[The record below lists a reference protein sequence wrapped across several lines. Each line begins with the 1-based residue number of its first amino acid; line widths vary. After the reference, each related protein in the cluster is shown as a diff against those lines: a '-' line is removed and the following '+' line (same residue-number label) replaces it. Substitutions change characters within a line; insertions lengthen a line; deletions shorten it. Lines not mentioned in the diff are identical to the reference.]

1 MLTPDLQVQIREEP
15 RPGRFVARPGGA
27 RTAFVGR
34 TLRGP
39 VNRPVYLRSFAEFQQ
54 LFGGLW
60 QPSALGYAVEHFF
73 DNGGREALVVRVV
86 NGARA
91 ATLTLPAGGR
101 TLRLRAVRPGT
112 REFLRARVDYDNL
125 TADDPDEFNLTV
137 QRVRV
142 AGTGQI
148 EDQEIFRRLSVR
160 AGTARFVRDALGDS
174 ELVQLAA
181 TGDEILA
188 RPERTVDAASGLAT
202 AYVGSNADGDD
213 GAPLSD
219 YDVIGS
225 EVDRTGLFALEESDY
240 FDLLCIPPLARDT
253 DVGISVLLVAARY
266 CRQRHAL
273 LVVDPPA
280 AWHTAD
286 EALRGMRHWYVA
298 DDNAVMYFPRV
309 LAHDKLRG
317 HFEAFAP
324 CGAVAGMLA
333 RVDGMFPG
341 GYPSHQE
348 DAVLRPGFRPACLVT
363 DEGRRRLA
371 AVGVNTL
378 PSVRTPV
385 RSATPRTL
393 AGAGTGDPGW
403 HGLAARRLTLFI
415 LSSVVRGTRW
425 AAGARLS
432 QACADGVT
440 AQVRGFF
447 ERLYAAGAFGV
458 RPVEDA
464 YRVLCGGDARGL
476 IIGFAATA
484 GPEIRGFRLS
494 LGPAGTQVRRVTLEP
509 VNELQL
515 SPEDLAWVERLASR
529 LLQ

>member
-1 MLTPDLQVQIREEP
+1 MTPDLKVQVREESTH
-15 RPGRFVARPGGA
+15 GGFVARPGGA

-39 VNRPVYLRSFAEFQQ
+39 VNRPVYLRSFAEFQL

-73 DNGGREALVVRVV
+73 DNGGREAVIVRVV

-101 TLRLRAVRPGT
+101 CLRLRAVRPGT
-112 REFLRARVDYDNL
+112 REFLRASVDYDNL
-125 TADDPDEFNLTV
+125 GADAGAEFNLTV

-142 AGTGQI
+142 PGTGQI
-148 EDQEIFRRLSVR
+148 EDQEIFRGLSVR
-160 AGTARFVRDALGDS
+160 PGDARFVGAALGDS
-174 ELVQLAA
+174 ELVTLAA
-181 TGDEILA
+181 TGEDSCA

-213 GAPLSD
+213 GAPLTD

-225 EVDRTGLFALEESDY
+225 EVERTGLFALEDSDY
-240 FDLLCIPPLARDT
+240 FDLLCIPPFARDA
-253 DVGISVLLVAARY
+253 DVGMSVLVVAARY

-286 EALRGMRHWYVA
+286 DALRGMRHWHVA

-317 HFEAFAP
+317 HFATFAP
-324 CGAVAGMLA
+324 CGAVAGLLA
-333 RVDGMFPG
+333 RGDGAFPAG
-341 GYPSHQE
+341 QTAE
-348 DAVLRPGFRPACLVT
+348 DAALRPGFRPACLVT

-371 AVGVNTL
+371 AAGVNAL
-378 PSVRTPV
+378 PAVRAV
-385 RSATPRTL
+385 LRGRVARTL
-393 AGAGTGDPGW
+393 AGAGVGDPGR

-415 LSSVVRGTRW
+415 LGSVVRGTRW
-425 AAGARLS
+425 AAGAPAS
-432 QACADGVT
+432 QARADGVT
-440 AQVRGFF
+440 AQVREFLG
-447 ERLYAAGAFGV
+447 RLYEAGAFGA
-458 RPVEDA
+458 RPAEEA
-464 YRVLCGGDARGL
+464 FRVLWDGDDDLTLGFTAAARAD
-476 IIGFAATA
+476 FQ
-484 GPEIRGFRLS
+484 GFRLS
-494 LGPAGTQVRRVTLEP
+494 LAAALTRVRRVTLEP
-509 VNELQL
+509 VNDAQF
-515 SPEDLAWVERLASR
+515 SAADLAWVDRLASR